1 METSLYELDD
11 LEFQVQLETNGDDG
25 SYTMYIIPGEYDLIL
40 ERLGFLAHV
49 LTGITINE
57 NDVIDLENKILI
69 EGDIDRDGVVGLM
82 DLVEVVDRLDTAD
95 GDGIYDERCDY
106 GQKGFIDLTDMVIVV
121 DNMDQ
126 LITIEEYM

>member
-126 LITIEEYM
+126 LITIE

>member
-1 METSLYELDD
+1 METSLYELDN

>member
-95 GDGIYDERCDY
+95 GDGIYDERCDH

>member
-49 LTGITINE
+49 LKGITINE

>member
-1 METSLYELDD
+1 MNT
-11 LEFQVQLETNGDDG
+11 
-25 SYTMYIIPGEYDLIL
+25 IW
-40 ERLGFLAHV
+40 FLAHV

>member
-49 LTGITINE
+49 LTGITIHE